1 MLLSRGEATPPCGVP
16 ATTLSNTP
24 STSAPAVSI
33 DLIKLNT
40 LPSATR
46 SATRCYAPLN
56 CGMVMPL
63 SGGIEGRGTKE
74 EVTPGG
80 ERLAV
85 KGAGSG
91 GLSLCV
97 AR

>member
-1 MLLSRGEATPPCGVP
+1 MTPDQYLASRDPKAIIPPV
-16 ATTLSNTP
+16 
-24 STSAPAVSI
+24 
-33 DLIKLNT
+33 LN
-40 LPSATR
+40 
-46 SATRCYAPLN
+46 CCAPLN

-63 SGGIEGRGTKE
+63 SGGIEGLGTKE